1 MSTPD
6 ARLNAAERAAL
17 ADLEAAATADDPTL
31 ASRLKGTRTNPA
43 LTSARIQL
51 LRVWLLLL
59 MRARHFGA
67 PLIVLG
73 LLLVVLGLSAGL
85 LVSLVGVALVSLGLR
100 VGAESLAALWSR
112 RQG

>member
-17 ADLEAAATADDPTL
+17 ADLEAAATASDPTL
-31 ASRLKGTRTNPA
+31 ASRLKGGRTNPA
-43 LTSARIQL
+43 FTSARAQL

-67 PLIVLG
+67 PLTVLG
-73 LLLVVLGLSAGL
+73 LLLMVVGLSAGL
-85 LVSLVGVALVSLGLR
+85 VVSLAGVVLLSLGLR
-100 VGAESLAALWSR
+100 VVAELLAAHSMK